1 MRTLAGSRASLSPSR
16 SSPIELLALYAPPRE
31 RVRRAVSALDE
42 GKDLQPQSARNEYV
56 EKGGDSATSSAGGS
70 RASRGIDDADPSG
83 CPQASSKYVRGAH
96 MTSLGD
102 LT

>member
-56 EKGGDSATSSAGGS
+56 EKGGDSATSSAGVAGLAVELTM
-70 RASRGIDDADPSG
+70 RIPLVARK
-83 CPQASSKYVRGAH
+83 PQAS
-96 MTSLGD
+96 TLGE